1 MKQDQIMENELFSAR
16 PLSLIDTDT
25 LEGHRVS
32 VASLVGDIHN
42 VDCIELMC
50 SMHSNLVSVVLADPP
65 FKLSN

>member
-32 VASLVGDIHN
+32 VASLVVVTFTMLIA
-42 VDCIELMC
+42 
-50 SMHSNLVSVVLADPP
+50 SN
-65 FKLSN
+65 